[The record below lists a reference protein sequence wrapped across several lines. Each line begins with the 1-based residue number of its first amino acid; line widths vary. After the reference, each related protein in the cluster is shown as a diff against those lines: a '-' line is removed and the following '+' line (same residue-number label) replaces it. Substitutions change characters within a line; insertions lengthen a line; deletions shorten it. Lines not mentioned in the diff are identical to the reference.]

1 MSVRASLRDST
12 MKVGLSDQEYKP
24 IAVHLSNPLVVNKSG
39 MLSEGLIETSDKM
52 TEVDLNEG

>member
-1 MSVRASLRDST
+1 
-12 MKVGLSDQEYKP
+12 MKVGLSDQEHKP
-24 IAVHLSNPLVVNKSG
+24 IAVHLSNPEVVNKSG